1 MRRMISQ
8 AGKEIAQFRRDK
20 LTLALAF
27 LLPSVAMLLYG
38 YATRL
43 ESKNIPVAVRNFD
56 NGALSRDFIDTIF
69 ANGQLVNTPW
79 HDPVH
84 LRSAPASVVSS
95 SAMGPL
101 DMGEAKATIT
111 IPPEFSRRLK
121 QGTASDIQVIIDAT
135 DVNNARVIKNSI
147 IATTGYFLRSHK
159 FNQVKSLVTTK
170 VRLWFNPGRE
180 EALYVAPGATAVI
193 LWIFPCLLSALA
205 MSREKEQGTIL
216 QLYASSISS
225 FELVVGKALAYTA
238 IAFVQTLIV
247 IAMAM
252 VLFGI
257 RLVGDPCI
265 YFISTLVFLASA
277 VLFGLFVGTRANTQ
291 SAAVQMVATT
301 GFTTALLLSGFLYPL
316 RNITYPLSLICN
328 ILPARYFV
336 EASRNAFV
344 RGSDFSSQIHLP
356 VALAICATVLLVGA
370 SRIMRKMQL
379 SGGG

>member
-1 MRRMISQ
+1 MISQ

-56 NGALSRDFIDTIF
+56 NGALSRDYIDTIF

-147 IATTGYFLRSHK
+147 IATTGYFLRSHN

-170 VRLWFNPGRE
+170 C
-180 EALYVAPGATAVI
+180 AV
-193 LWIFPCLLSALA
+193 
-205 MSREKEQGTIL
+205 
-216 QLYASSISS
+216 
-225 FELVVGKALAYTA
+225 V
-238 IAFVQTLIV
+238 
-247 IAMAM
+247 
-252 VLFGI
+252 
-257 RLVGDPCI
+257 
-265 YFISTLVFLASA
+265 
-277 VLFGLFVGTRANTQ
+277 
-291 SAAVQMVATT
+291 
-301 GFTTALLLSGFLYPL
+301 
-316 RNITYPLSLICN
+316 
-328 ILPARYFV
+328 
-336 EASRNAFV
+336 
-344 RGSDFSSQIHLP
+344 
-356 VALAICATVLLVGA
+356 
-370 SRIMRKMQL
+370 
-379 SGGG
+379 